1 MTRREDDKDAHIAEL
16 EAQRDALL
24 ESLQMMMADFAAFLL
39 ALLGTTPDDP
49 DLPKSAQEAWAS
61 SKNAIARV
69 RGEQM
74 P

>member
-24 ESLQMMMADFAAFLL
+24 ESLQMMMAEFVEFLL
-39 ALLGTTPDDP
+39 ALGITPDDP